1 MYISQVTDFA
11 NDIFQALATISKR
24 IVPPVR
30 RVAGES
36 IPALVTLVYQY
47 SNPRRRMGKERIMS
61 LDISCALLMDILE

>member
-24 IVPPVR
+24 IAPPVR